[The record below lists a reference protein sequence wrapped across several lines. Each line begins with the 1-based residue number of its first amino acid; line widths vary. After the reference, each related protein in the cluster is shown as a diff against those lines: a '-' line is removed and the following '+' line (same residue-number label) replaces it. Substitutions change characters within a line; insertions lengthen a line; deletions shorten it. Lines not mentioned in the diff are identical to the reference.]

1 MLTKTL
7 FASLKPV
14 FTQLDE
20 VYVPIEITIET
31 KALYKNLMLTD
42 SYFDFDKIEVLYFHV
57 PSLLKFILTETQSVV
72 LPAIEEYL
80 A

>member
-14 FTQLDE
+14 FSQLDE
-20 VYVPIEITIET
+20 VYVPIEITAET
-31 KALYKNLMLTD
+31 KVLYKTFFTD
-42 SYFDFDKIEVLYFHV
+42 SYFDFDKVEVLYFHV
-57 PSLLKFILTETQSVV
+57 PSLLKFILQETQSVV
-72 LPAIEEYL
+72 IPAIEEYL